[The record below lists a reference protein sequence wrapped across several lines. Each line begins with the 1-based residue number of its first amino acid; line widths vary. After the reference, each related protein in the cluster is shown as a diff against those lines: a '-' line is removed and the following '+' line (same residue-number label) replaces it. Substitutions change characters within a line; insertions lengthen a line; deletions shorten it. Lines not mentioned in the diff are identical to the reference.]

1 MAPIL
6 NVLSSHSSYARP
18 AQEGSTEL
26 ITFTVNSQDRSD
38 STSSEETRIDHA
50 QSAPAAAGEKYTA
63 EAPIHT
69 WDGPYDKENPFNWSP
84 AYKWTVT
91 LTVCFISILTGLPA
105 GAYGACG
112 RYVAEQFNVQ
122 NSPFDNTI
130 WATVSWNMGA
140 AFWPLIFVPMTESSG
155 RMPG

>member
-1 MAPIL
+1 MSL
-6 NVLSSHSSYARP
+6 
-18 AQEGSTEL
+18 G
-26 ITFTVNSQDRSD
+26 
-38 STSSEETRIDHA
+38 ETRIDHV
-50 QSAPAAAGEKYTA
+50 QSAPAAAGEKDTA
-63 EAPIHT
+63 EKSIHT
-69 WDGPYDKENPFNWSP
+69 WDGPNDEDNPFNWSP

-105 GAYGACG
+105 GAYGAG
-112 RYVAEQFNVQ
+112 ASYIADRFSVQ

-140 AFWPLIFVPMTESSG
+140 ALWPLIFVPMTESSG